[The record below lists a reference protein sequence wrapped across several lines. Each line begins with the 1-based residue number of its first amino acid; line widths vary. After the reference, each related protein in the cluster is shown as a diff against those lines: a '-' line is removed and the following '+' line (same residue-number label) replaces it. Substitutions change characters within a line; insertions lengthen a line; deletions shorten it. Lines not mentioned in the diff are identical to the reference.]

1 LFEADDAPRADD
13 VGDDVDANAL
23 GCRRLVGNRNA
34 NLRRVAIVDILATTA
49 LLTAALI
56 DHTT

>member
-1 LFEADDAPRADD
+1 VPPVLGSTRAKSIGFIAITD
-13 VGDDVDANAL
+13 
-23 GCRRLVGNRNA
+23 LVGNRNA